1 MTPATLTWASPRSC
15 TRKSFP
21 VASATAACV
30 TKFSSDSTFG
40 VWRPAAAGFVWVAFR
55 PVLVSLV
62 CGVQVFEVAADPETL
77 TLLRQYSEREI
88 EAGTGVHR
96 SRIRLLR
103 HGGTVTR
110 KTYEK
115 IPTIC

>member
-62 CGVQVFEVAADPETL
+62 CGVQVFEVAADHPETL
-77 TLLRQYSEREI
+77 RLLRQYSEREI
-88 EAGTGVHR
+88 EAETRFHR
-96 SRIRLLR
+96 ARIRLLQ
-103 HGGTVTR
+103 
-110 KTYEK
+110 
-115 IPTIC
+115 